1 MKRNPIEKVMVAGLL
16 AMTFFLPRTGAA
28 DGVKVRKVH
37 EDPPAETLSAPMTS
51 TSAPAAP
58 TEQAV
63 EAPAAPVE
71 EAAAEAP
78 ATPAEEAAKAPA
90 APVEEAAVEAP
101 AAPAEKAAVEAPAAP
116 AEKAAEAP
124 AAPAEEAAE
133 APTAP
138 AEGAAEAPTAPAEGA
153 TQPPPPAPEPPGLL
167 QSAYERVEKQLSEAE
182 SNAVKTLQE
191 QWQDHVDPLA
201 SPDAVPGGKI
211 TYAASSPPKSLNPY
225 LDNNVFSYQVFG
237 SLYET
242 LLGSD
247 PLTADYAPGLAR
259 RWEISNDK
267 KQFTFYIDPIARW
280 SDGQPVT
287 AEDVLWTFNAIMA
300 PASQTG
306 PAKVALRTFTATPPE
321 VLDRLTIRFTASD
334 VHWRNLGAAGGFE
347 ILPKHVFEGKDFNKI
362 NNEFP
367 VVSGPYRIAEHRE
380 GISLT
385 LRRRPDWWARA
396 RSATRGTYNFDT
408 VVYRFF
414 AEQDNAFEA
423 FLAGEV
429 DVFPVYRAAIWTGK
443 TTGVKFDSNWI
454 VKRQIRNHHPIG
466 FQGFAMNLRRKP
478 FNDIRVRKA
487 LALLLDRKR
496 MNETLMANQY
506 FLHRSYYEGLY
517 DLSNVCS
524 NVTFDFNPDEARRL
538 LDEAGWKTDP
548 ATGMRKKNG
557 KPLSFTFLT
566 RDESSDKFLALYEED
581 LRKAGVEMK
590 IERKDWAAWTRDME
604 EYRFDMTWAAWSSGL
619 YPDPES
625 MWSSIEAGK
634 PGGNNITGFSN
645 AIVDELIKMQESIF
659 NVRERNA
666 ICRRIDTILAE
677 QVPYILLWNVD
688 SVRLLYW
695 DKFGTPPTV
704 LSKFGDERSL
714 LVYWWYDADNA
725 DDLREVMQSGEA
737 LPPRPDIVDFD
748 ESFLPAEQPSARLP

>member
-1 MKRNPIEKVMVAGLL
+1 MKEKTFGIPFAIGLL
-16 AMTFFLPRTGAA
+16 ALMAVWARTAVA
-28 DGVKVRKVH
+28 DDVKVRRVV
-37 EDPPAETLSAPMTS
+37 E
-51 TSAPAAP
+51 
-58 TEQAV
+58 
-63 EAPAAPVE
+63 EAPAAKPAAEPVKPEVAAKPATE
-71 EAAAEAP
+71 EAKAETAAEVA
-78 ATPAEEAAKAPA
+78 APA
-90 APVEEAAVEAP
+90 AEPP
-101 AAPAEKAAVEAPAAP
+101 A
-116 AEKAAEAP
+116 
-124 AAPAEEAAE
+124 
-133 APTAP
+133 
-138 AEGAAEAPTAPAEGA
+138 
-153 TQPPPPAPEPPGLL
+153 PAPEPPG
-167 QSAYERVEKQLSEAE
+167 QRESAFERVEAQLSDAEA
-182 SNAVKTLQE
+182 NADKTLQE
-191 QWQDHVDPLA
+191 QWQDRADPLA

-259 RWEISNDK
+259 RWEISKDK
-267 KQFTFYIDPIARW
+267 RQFTFYIDPLARW
-280 SDGQPVT
+280 SDGKPVT
-287 AEDVLWTFNAIMA
+287 AEDVLWTFNAVMA
-300 PASQTG
+300 PESQTG
-306 PAKVALRTFTATPPE
+306 PAKVALRTFLETPPE
-321 VLDRLTIRFTASD
+321 ILDRLTIRFTASE
-334 VHWRNLGAAGGFE
+334 VHWRNLGAVGGFE
-347 ILPKHVFEGKDFNKI
+347 ILPKHVFEGRDFNKI

-367 VVSGPYRIAEHRE
+367 IVSGPYRIAEHKE

-385 LRRRPDWWARA
+385 LRRRTDWWARS
-396 RSATRGTYNFDT
+396 RSATRGTYNFET

-443 TTGVKFDSNWI
+443 TTGRKFDSNWI

-466 FQGFAMNLRRKP
+466 FQGFAMNLRRAP
-478 FNDIRVRKA
+478 FDDIRVRKA
-487 LALLLDRKR
+487 LAHLLDRKR

-517 DLSNVCS
+517 DTSNVCA
-524 NVTFDFNPDEARRL
+524 NATFDFNPDEARRL
-538 LDEAGWKTDP
+538 LDEAGWTTDP
-548 ATGMRKKNG
+548 ATGMRRKDG

-566 RDESSDKFLALYEED
+566 RDESSDKFLALYGED

-590 IERKDWAAWTRDME
+590 IERKDWAAWTRDMD
-604 EYRFDMTWAAWSSGL
+604 EYKFDMTWAAWSAGL
-619 YPDPES
+619 HPDPEG
-625 MWSSIEAGK
+625 MWSSAEAGK
-634 PGGNNITGFSN
+634 PGGNNITGFSDPM
-645 AIVDELIKMQESIF
+645 VDELIEVQKSIF
-659 NVRERNA
+659 NVRERNG
-666 ICRRIDTILAE
+666 ICRRIDAILAE

-714 LVYWWYDADNA
+714 LAYWWYDADNA
-725 DDLREVMQSGEA
+725 SDLQDAMENGEV

-748 ESFLPAEQPSARLP
+748 ETFMPEE

>member
-1 MKRNPIEKVMVAGLL
+1 MKTKPIGMLFAASLLVMLAAGRQVAG
-16 AMTFFLPRTGAA
+16 A
-28 DGVKVRKVH
+28 
-37 EDPPAETLSAPMTS
+37 EPAKPDT
-51 TSAPAAP
+51 
-58 TEQAV
+58 AV
-63 EAPAAPVE
+63 QDA
-71 EAAAEAP
+71 
-78 ATPAEEAAKAPA
+78 
-90 APVEEAAVEAP
+90 
-101 AAPAEKAAVEAPAAP
+101 
-116 AEKAAEAP
+116 
-124 AAPAEEAAE
+124 
-133 APTAP
+133 
-138 AEGAAEAPTAPAEGA
+138 
-153 TQPPPPAPEPPGLL
+153 PPPPGHLE
-167 QSAYERVEKQLSEAE
+167 SAYERAEQRLSEAE
-182 SNAVKTLQE
+182 TNAEKTLQE
-191 QWQDHVDPLA
+191 QWLDRADPLA

-211 TYAASSPPKSLNPY
+211 TYAAASPPKSLNPY

-237 SLYET
+237 SLYES

-259 RWEISNDK
+259 RWEISRDK
-267 KQFTFYIDPIARW
+267 KQFTFYIDPLARW

-306 PAKVALRTFTATPPE
+306 PAKVALRTFLATPPE
-321 VLDRLTIRFTASD
+321 ILDRLSIRFTASE
-334 VHWRNLGAAGGFE
+334 VHWRNLGAVGGFE

-362 NNEFP
+362 NNDFP
-367 VVSGPYRIAEHRE
+367 VVSGPYRLAEHKE

-385 LRRRPDWWARA
+385 LRRRSDWWARA
-396 RSATRGTYNFDT
+396 RTASRGTYNFET

-443 TTGVKFDSNWI
+443 TTGRKFDSNWI

-466 FQGFAMNLRRKP
+466 FQGFAMNLRRAP
-478 FNDIRVRKA
+478 FDDLRVRKA

-517 DLSNVCS
+517 DPSNVCG
-524 NVTFDFNPDEARRL
+524 NVTFEFNPDEARKL
-538 LDEAGWKTDP
+538 LDEAGWTTDP
-548 ATGMRKKNG
+548 ATGMRRKDG

-566 RDESSDKFLALYEED
+566 RDESSDKFLALYGED

-590 IERKDWAAWTRDME
+590 IERKDWAAWTRDMD
-604 EYRFDMTWAAWSSGL
+604 EYRFDMTWAAWSSSL
-619 YPDPES
+619 YPDPEG
-625 MWSSIEAGK
+625 MWSSAEAKK
-634 PGGNNITGFSN
+634 PGGNNITGFTDPM
-645 AIVDELIKMQESIF
+645 VDQLIETQKSIF
-659 NVRERNA
+659 NVRERNG
-666 ICRRIDTILAE
+666 ICRRIDGILAE
-677 QVPYILLWNVD
+677 RVPYILLWNVD

-714 LVYWWYDADNA
+714 LTYWWYDADNA
-725 DDLREVMQSGEA
+725 DDLREAMANGEA

-748 ESFLPAEQPSARLP
+748 ETFQPPEP